1 MRWVRVWLPVAIMVA
16 GVVAI
21 VASGGSEAGWEGGV
35 AIVAAGAS
43 VWLLNLIFRL
53 GLPGRAPGAGAPR
66 PRSPPPATSTPSTA
80 TGPTKRRPRARRLR
94 PSVPSTRIATRHIPT
109 IRPAVR
115 AGRRAGPL
123 GGRSLRTG

>member
-43 VWLLNLIFRL
+43 GWLPYPIFPGGVAACAAAGASVCPLTLLSRA
-53 GLPGRAPGAGAPR
+53 GARGGRARAAEAP
-66 PRSPPPATSTPSTA
+66 PRDFYAEHGYWPDE
-80 TGPTKRRPRARRLR
+80 
-94 PSVPSTRIATRHIPT
+94 
-109 IRPAVR
+109 
-115 AGRRAGPL
+115 
-123 GGRSLRTG
+123 